1 MLGVKMVRFGSLK
14 QGCIWK
20 GRFGVKRW
28 HTALLLSLFIAFG
41 FVSNSLPS
49 LDWDIRST
57 LKLEVSP
64 LDVAFISSNGW
75 WVFVLTDQ
83 GEILIYSADGKL
95 NNKFTAG
102 IHLDAIEAGPRENI
116 LFLTSL
122 KNRTVQVITVNFI
135 YDINVSGSPFKRRA
149 DAPVVI
155 AVFNDYQ

>member
-14 QGCIWK
+14 HGCIWK
-20 GRFGVKRW
+20 GRFGVKRR
-28 HTALLLSLFIAFG
+28 HTVFLLSLFIAFG
-41 FVSNSLPS
+41 FVSDSLPS
-49 LDWDIRST
+49 VEWDIRGT

-64 LDVAFISSNGW
+64 LDVAFSGNGR

-95 NNKFTAG
+95 NDKFTPG
-102 IHLDAIEAGPRENI
+102 THVDAIEAGPKEDI
-116 LFLTSL
+116 LFLTSR

-135 YDINVSGSPFKRRA
+135 YDINVSGSPFKGRA